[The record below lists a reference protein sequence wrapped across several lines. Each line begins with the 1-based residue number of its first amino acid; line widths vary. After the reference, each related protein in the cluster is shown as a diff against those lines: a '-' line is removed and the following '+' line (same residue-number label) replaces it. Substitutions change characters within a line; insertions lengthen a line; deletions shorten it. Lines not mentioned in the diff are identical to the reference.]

1 MTNHNTIGLWK
12 DNKLHYY
19 KVVFETPTF
28 GHGLSF
34 DDCNI
39 LIHDWEIELRLHSKH
54 S

>member
-1 MTNHNTIGLWK
+1 VTNHNTRGLWK

-28 GHGLSF
+28 GHGLGF
-34 DDCNI
+34 DDCNT